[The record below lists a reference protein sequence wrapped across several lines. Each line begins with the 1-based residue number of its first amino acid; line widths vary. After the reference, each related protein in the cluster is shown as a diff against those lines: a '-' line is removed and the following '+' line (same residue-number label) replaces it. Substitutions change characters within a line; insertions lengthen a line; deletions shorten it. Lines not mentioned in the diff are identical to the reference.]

1 MAGFAVDQEDGSLT
15 PLGQTV
21 TEPVPRAFSLDLT
34 GNFLYASGLE
44 SGRLA
49 SYRVNQDSGALEPL
63 EVYDIGQAPMWVLV
77 IDV

>member
-1 MAGFAVDQEDGSLT
+1 MDREDGRLT
-15 PLGQTV
+15 PLGRTA

-34 GNFLYASGLE
+34 GNYLYASGLE

-49 SYRVNQDSGALEPL
+49 SYRINRDSGALEPL
-63 EVYDIGQAPMWVLV
+63 EVYDIGQAPMWVLI